1 MPMVTA
7 SVSVSPRERR
17 QRASCYP
24 AAWSA
29 LQPPP
34 PRRAGSAAALAR
46 PWPPGNCRTRQPGP
60 GLCPPAVPRASQP
73 PTHPNGSPRP
83 LREGSARPGEGRS
96 QSTLPPPSW
105 KRAPRAHAL
114 PGVVFQQPLYSLNR
128 KCYSRSAPRD
138 LDGVCLACLSARFY
152 RRGGSASRSWATCP
166 APSVRSS
173 VVCYARC
180 GRGHRPRRR
189 SAAASLRRRR
199 DFCRMEGDQV
209 EKMVLSND
217 GRKTAVDK
225 ECDGEQNKSVE
236 SKVYMDYNATTP
248 VAPEVIQSVTETMC
262 GAWGNP
268 SSSYPAGRKAKEII
282 HEARENLAQMVGGRP
297 QDIIFTSGGTEAN
310 NLVIHTA
317 LRHFREIQVLGQ
329 DRAGEDHKRTAGAI
343 PHFVTSNVEHD
354 SVRLPLEHLVKEH
367 MAEAT
372 FVPVSKVSGQVEVDD
387 IIAAIRT
394 TTCLVSIMLANNET
408 GIIMPISVLSQQI
421 QILNQNRMAS
431 GLPRILLHTDAAQ
444 MIGKGRVDV
453 QDLGVDYLTIVGHK
467 FYAPRIGALYVRG
480 PGVTT
485 PLHPM
490 LFGGGQ
496 ERNFRPGTENTPMIA
511 GLGKAA
517 ELVNKNCE
525 DYEARMREV
534 RDYLEERL
542 EASFGKQRLYLNS
555 QFAGAKRLCNTCNFS
570 VSGTGL
576 QGRMVLSCC
585 KTLLASVGAACHSE
599 NGDHSNTGLSSSK
612 PDI

>member
-1 MPMVTA
+1 MQI
-7 SVSVSPRERR
+7 RD
-17 QRASCYP
+17 
-24 AAWSA
+24 
-29 LQPPP
+29 
-34 PRRAGSAAALAR
+34 SAASPLLSLSE
-46 PWPPGNCRTRQPGP
+46 GNCGQR
-60 GLCPPAVPRASQP
+60 PALMFKLV
-73 PTHPNGSPRP
+73 
-83 LREGSARPGEGRS
+83 
-96 QSTLPPPSW
+96 
-105 KRAPRAHAL
+105 
-114 PGVVFQQPLYSLNR
+114 
-128 KCYSRSAPRD
+128 
-138 LDGVCLACLSARFY
+138 
-152 RRGGSASRSWATCP
+152 
-166 APSVRSS
+166 
-173 VVCYARC
+173 
-180 GRGHRPRRR
+180 
-189 SAAASLRRRR
+189 

-599 NGDHSNTGLSSSK
+599 NGDHFFRITQEEQVLSTGSRVTPSRRLKTYSRHDRSLSNLDECDIRGPSSILLSCGIPYEVAQNALRLSVGRDTTKEDVDVVVEDLKQAVAQLEHNSH
-612 PDI
+612 IEIRRGN